1 MNNYIFAYYQKIS
14 DGTENVG
21 RWVKLLYDLIIRGL
35 QEKRFIYN
43 HKKAMAAIRF
53 MENFCHHHE
62 GDLAPQLIRLE
73 LWQKAIA
80 SIIFGIL
87 DETGARQFREVF
99 LVIARKNGKTL
110 FAAAIAEYMTF
121 LDGEYGG
128 KIYFAAPKLDQANL
142 CFDAYYQMILQEPE
156 LAKLIRKR
164 RTDIYVQENNSTAK
178 PLAFNAKKSD
188 GLNISC
194 AIADECASWQG
205 DAGLKF
211 YEVLKSSMG
220 ARRQPLLLSIS
231 TSGYLNDGIY
241 DELIKRSTRFL
252 LGESREQRLLP
263 ILYMIDDVEK
273 WNDIN
278 ELRKANPNLG
288 VSVSVDYLLEEIAV
302 AEGSHSKKTEF
313 IVKYCNIKQSSSLAW
328 LSAQVVQ
335 NACCEQLRL
344 DDFRECYCVGGIDL
358 SQTTDLTACTAVI
371 ERGGELYIFAK
382 FFLPSEKIEE
392 ASQKDGLPYQ
402 IYIQRGLLAESGD
415 NFVDYKDCYNW
426 FVQLVE
432 QYHIYPLQIGYDRY
446 SAQYLIQDLQAYG
459 FHCDDVYQGDNLWPV
474 IQETEGLLKDRRI
487 HIGDNDLL
495 KIHLLNSAIK
505 MNVERGRGKLVK
517 INPSDHIDGTAAL
530 LDAMTVR
537 QKWYG
542 EIGGQL
548 KNEGK

>member
-1 MNNYIFAYYQKIS
+1 MNNYIFAYYQKIR

-21 RWVKLLYDLIIRGL
+21 KWITLLYDLIIRGL
-35 QEKRFIYN
+35 QEKRFFYN

-62 GDLAPQLIRLE
+62 GELAPQLIRLE

-80 SIIFGIL
+80 SIIFGVL

-142 CFDAYYQMILQEPE
+142 CFDAYYQMIMQEPE
-156 LAKLIRKR
+156 LAKMIRKR

-252 LGESREQRLLP
+252 MGESKEQRLLP
-263 ILYMIDDVEK
+263 FLYMIDDVEK

-288 VSVSVDYLLEEIAV
+288 VSVTVDYLLEEIAI
-302 AEGSHSKKTEF
+302 AEGSYSKKTEF
-313 IVKYCNIKQSSSLAW
+313 IVKYCNIKQSSAFAW
-328 LSAQVVQ
+328 LPAQIVQ
-335 NACCEQLRL
+335 QACGEELRL
-344 DDFRECYCVGGIDL
+344 ENFRECYCVGGIDL

-371 ERGGELYIFAK
+371 EKGGELYIFAK
-382 FFLPSEKIEE
+382 FFLPAEKIEE

-402 IYIQRGLLAESGD
+402 IYIQRGILTASGD
-415 NFVDYKDCYNW
+415 NFVDYRECYNW

-432 QYHIYPLQIGYDRY
+432 KYHIYPLQVGYDRY
-446 SAQYLIQDLQAYG
+446 SAQYLIQDLKTYG

-474 IQETEGLLKDRRI
+474 IQETEGLLKDGKI

-495 KIHLLNSAIK
+495 KIHLLNSAVK

-548 KNEGK
+548 RNEGK